1 LVKWLSRENGYAT
14 ESLFLPT
21 ERFEIAPD
29 NVITLLRLSDKFEI
43 QYLLNEIKVS
53 HSRRDLSFFI
63 CRFQMLMMGYQI
75 FAAHWITLI
84 NAPTYELW
92 ELAAQYEL
100 EYLERHCRS
109 AARVKA
115 NNILMKGEGLGYFL
129 SGNTPSYMV
138 DRMIRALFAAR
149 ESVIP
154 TDYKGVKVQYL

>member
-1 LVKWLSRENGYAT
+1 VG
-14 ESLFLPT
+14 
-21 ERFEIAPD
+21 
-29 NVITLLRLSDKFEI
+29 
-43 QYLLNEIKVS
+43 
-53 HSRRDLSFFI
+53 
-63 CRFQMLMMGYQI
+63 CQI

-100 EYLERHCRS
+100 EYLERHCRC

-115 NNILMKGEGLGYFL
+115 NNILMKGEGLTYFL
-129 SGNTPSYMV
+129 NRNIPSYMV

-149 ESVIP
+149 EAVIP